1 MRFDLK
7 NTDENLLLGF
17 YRTSTRLDRAVRLV
31 DGVEEAAPGIFLVQ
45 SASKPE
51 TRYIT
56 DLASMTCD
64 CPDWTFRGAVN
75 GLPCKHLMAAWLS
88 AHRKPHGDQPQ

>member
-7 NTDENLLLGF
+7 TTDQNLLLAY
-17 YRTSTRLDRAVRLV
+17 YRTSTRLDRAIGLV
-31 DGVEEAAPGIFLVQ
+31 DGVEEAAPGVFLVQ
-45 SASKPE
+45 SATKPDR
-51 TRYIT
+51 RYIT

-88 AHRKPHGDQPQ
+88 AHRKPQGGQWE